1 MSNQPP
7 YDPQGGQP
15 GGQNYPQGQP
25 GYGAPQGQPGYGAP
39 QGQPGHGAPQGGG
52 YPGAPQGG
60 YGSAPQMPGG
70 GMGAPV
76 DAAKPKSIDLA
87 QKLMY
92 AGAGLAVVNAIVTL
106 LTADS
111 IKDKVRDKL
120 GSAASQAELDSTF
133 SSFNTQAIVGAV
145 IGVVLWLLMAKF
157 NGDGKKWARIVA
169 TVLFVI
175 STLSLLF
182 NLMAGV
188 ATAPILLILVLTWL
202 VGLGAIILL
211 YKPESTQ
218 YYNAKSA
225 RPV

>member
-92 AGAGLAVVNAIVTL
+92 
-106 LTADS
+106 
-111 IKDKVRDKL
+111 
-120 GSAASQAELDSTF
+120 
-133 SSFNTQAIVGAV
+133 VGAALSLLGLLLGLLMSGSV
-145 IGVVLWLLMAKF
+145 KDQLRETNPEFTEDQINTAATGGMIFAAIIGLLGVGLWLWMAKT
-157 NGDGKKWARIVA
+157 NGDGKSWARIVA
-169 TVLFVI
+169 TVLGALNIVSFLASFAQTVP
-175 STLSLLF
+175 TLSRVASAISVLL
-182 NLMAGV
+182 AI
-188 ATAPILLILVLTWL
+188 AILVLLW
-202 VGLGAIILL
+202 
-211 YKPESTQ
+211 KPESTQ

>member
-15 GGQNYPQGQP
+15 GGQNYPQGGQP
-25 GYGAPQGQPGYGAP
+25 GGYPNAPQGQPGYGAP
-39 QGQPGHGAPQGGG
+39 QGGPQGG

-120 GSAASQAELDSTF
+120 GSTASQAELDSAF
-133 SSFNTQAIVGAV
+133 SSFNTQAIISAV